1 MIIGLSGYAQSGKD
15 TVADILVAKY
25 GYKRVAFADPI
36 RKLLYELNPHLNKH
50 HSLQEFVDEYGWDT
64 AKKTSEVRSL
74 LQNLGVA
81 ARKVIDEDVWVNA
94 AFNQTNEPGNYVIT
108 DVRFENEA
116 DKVKEFGGEVW
127 RVKRPG
133 VEAVN
138 SHISEYALD
147 GYKVDRILNNGGTL
161 EELAFLVQSRMGSLL
176 HAN

>member
-15 TVADILVAKY
+15 TVADILTAKY

-36 RKLLYELNPHLNKH
+36 RKLLYELNPHLSKH
-50 HSLQEFVDEYGWDT
+50 HSLQEFVDEYGWDI

-81 ARKVIDEDVWVNA
+81 ARKVIGESVWVDA
-94 AFNQTNEPGNYVIT
+94 AFHQMNGSCNYVIT

-116 DKVKEFGGEVW
+116 DKVREFGGEVW

-138 SHISEYALD
+138 GHISEHALD
-147 GYKVDRILNNGGTL
+147 GYKVDRILSNGGTL
-161 EELAFLVQSRMGSLL
+161 EELAFLVQSRMGSLV
-176 HAN
+176 HAD

>member
-15 TVADILVAKY
+15 TVANLLTAQY

-36 RKLLYELNPHLNKH
+36 RKLLYELNPHLSKH

-81 ARKVIDEDVWVNA
+81 ARKVIGESVWVDA
-94 AFNQTNEPGNYVIT
+94 AFNQMNDSDNYVIT

-116 DKVKEFGGEVW
+116 DMVKASGGEVW
-127 RVKRPG
+127 RIKRPG
-133 VEAVN
+133 IEAVN
-138 SHISEYALD
+138 SHISEHALD
-147 GYKVDRILNNGGTL
+147 GYKADRILHNGGSL
-161 EELAFLVQSRMGSLL
+161 EELAFLVRSRMGSLINA
-176 HAN
+176 H

>member
-36 RKLLYELNPHLNKH
+36 RKLLYEMNPRLGINHN
-50 HSLQEFVDEYGWDT
+50 LQELVDDYGWDV
-64 AKKTSEVRSL
+64 AKKTAEVRRL
-74 LQNLGVA
+74 LQELGVA
-81 ARKVIDEDVWVNA
+81 ARKVVNENVWVDA
-94 AFNQTNEPGNYVIT
+94 AFYQMSGSDNYVIT

-116 DKVKEFGGEVW
+116 DKVKDSGGEVW

-138 SHISEYALD
+138 GHISEHALD
-147 GYKVDRILNNGGTL
+147 GYKVDRILSNGGTL

-176 HAN
+176 HAD

>member
-15 TVADILVAKY
+15 TVADILTAKY

-36 RKLLYELNPHLNKH
+36 RKLLYELNPHLSKH
-50 HSLQEFVDEYGWDT
+50 HSLQEFVDEYGWDI

-81 ARKVIDEDVWVNA
+81 ARKVINEDVWVKA
-94 AFNQTNEPGNYVIT
+94 ALQEVTVDGNYVVT

-116 DKVKEFGGEVW
+116 AMIKLMGGEVW

-138 SHISEYALD
+138 DHISEHALD
-147 GYKVDRILNNGGTL
+147 GYKADRILSNGGTL

-176 HAN
+176 HAD